1 MGKINKNKNTS
12 REEQF
17 DFKALNVNIAE
28 QGLDNTI
35 EDLNTYECWL
45 DKAETLNDMNEA
57 YNEMFNVCN

>member
-12 REEQF
+12 KEEQI

-28 QGLDNTI
+28 KVLDNTI

-45 DKAETLNDMNEA
+45 DKTETLNDMNEA
-57 YNEMFNVCN
+57 YHEMFNVCN